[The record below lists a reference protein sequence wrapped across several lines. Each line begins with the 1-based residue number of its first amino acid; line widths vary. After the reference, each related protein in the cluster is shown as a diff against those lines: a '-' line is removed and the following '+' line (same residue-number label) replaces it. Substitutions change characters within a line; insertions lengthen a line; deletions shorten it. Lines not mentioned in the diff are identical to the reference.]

1 MNLFFWRKRYRVSI
15 LDNDYNLK
23 IVKKM
28 SADDK
33 IDMYFWDYV
42 KEELN
47 ADRKWNWKTGQ
58 NDLVFANKQDYA
70 LFLLRFA

>member
-1 MNLFFWRKRYRVSI
+1 MNWRFWRKQYKISI
-15 LDNDYNLK
+15 LANDYNLK

-47 ADRKWNWKTGQ
+47 ADRKWSRKTGQ
-58 NDLVFANKQDYA
+58 NYLVFNNKQDYTV
-70 LFLLRFA
+70 FLLRFA

>member
-1 MNLFFWRKRYRVSI
+1 MNWRFWRKQYKISI

-28 SADDK
+28 GADSK
-33 IDMYFWDYV
+33 LDMYFWDYV

-47 ADRKWNWKTGQ
+47 ADRKWSWKTGQ
-58 NDLVFANKQDYA
+58 NYLVFNNKQDYTV
-70 LFLLRFA
+70 FLLRFA

>member
-1 MNLFFWRKRYRVSI
+1 MNWRFWRKQYKISI
-15 LDNDYNLK
+15 LANDYNLK

-47 ADRKWNWKTGQ
+47 ADRKWSWKTGQ
-58 NDLVFANKQDYA
+58 NYLVFNNKQDYTV
-70 LFLLRFA
+70 FLLRFA

>member
-1 MNLFFWRKRYRVSI
+1 MNWRFWRKQYKISI
-15 LDNDYNLK
+15 LANDYNLK

-47 ADRKWNWKTGQ
+47 ADRKWSWKTGQ
-58 NDLVFANKQDYA
+58 NYLVFNNKQDYA

>member
-1 MNLFFWRKRYRVSI
+1 MNWRFWRKQYRVSI
-15 LDNDYNLK
+15 LDNDYNYKL
-23 IVKKM
+23 VKKM
-28 SADDK
+28 TADKK

-47 ADRKWNWKTGQ
+47 ADREWSWKTGQ
-58 NDLVFANKQDYA
+58 NYLVFNNKHDYT

>member
-1 MNLFFWRKRYRVSI
+1 MNLFFWRKQYKISI

-47 ADRKWNWKTGQ
+47 ADRKWSWKTGQ
-58 NDLVFANKQDYA
+58 NYLVFNNKQDYA